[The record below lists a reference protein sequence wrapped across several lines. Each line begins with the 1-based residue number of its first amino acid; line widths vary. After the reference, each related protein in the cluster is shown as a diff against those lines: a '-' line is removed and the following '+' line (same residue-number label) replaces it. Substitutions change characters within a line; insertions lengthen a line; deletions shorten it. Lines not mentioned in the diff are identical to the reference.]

1 MRGLLWGRIGRY
13 VFPRVDRREHERM
26 AEQSY
31 NPIIPRKVG
40 NRRAPERGGH
50 GTHWR
55 EGGSRRTNLL
65 KGYITRLRTRNIMF
79 TDINRIAELAKEDP
93 KRQFFS
99 IAHLITVEK
108 LCEAFRRLRKDA
120 SAGIDG
126 VTYEQYEANAEENIR
141 QLHQRLREGK
151 YQAQPLRR
159 VYIPKEDGK
168 QRPISIPALEDK
180 IVQKLVVDL
189 LNAIYE
195 QDFLDC
201 SLGFRPGRGQH
212 QALDEVGRV
221 ICRRPTGWVLEID
234 IRSYFDSIVRSAL
247 VEMIEKRIS
256 DGSVLRLIQKWIKVG
271 VIEEG
276 RLLVSE
282 TGTGQGQPISP
293 LLANVYLH
301 HVLDQWFEE
310 VVKPRL
316 KGQAYE
322 IRFADDAILCFQ
334 HKVDAEKVLNVL
346 PKRFGKYGLT
356 LHPEKTRLIEFG
368 RFAAGNAKRQGK
380 TPETFNF
387 LGFTHICA
395 RSRKGKFTVHVR
407 TIAKRLRRGL
417 KAVADWCKQHRH
429 DPVSEQQKT
438 LNAKLRGHYQYY
450 GRPTNYRSLWQFYRK
465 VRRIWRVWLSRRTRG
480 RRLTWDRFAEIL
492 RQHPLL
498 PPRITQ
504 AWAGAGSHA

>member
-1 MRGLLWGRIGRY
+1 MSTTI
-13 VFPRVDRREHERM
+13 D
-26 AEQSY
+26 
-31 NPIIPRKVG
+31 
-40 NRRAPERGGH
+40 
-50 GTHWR
+50 
-55 EGGSRRTNLL
+55 
-65 KGYITRLRTRNIMF
+65 
-79 TDINRIAELAKEDP
+79 RIAELAKEDP

-108 LCEAFRRLRKDA
+108 LHEAFRSLRKDA

-126 VTYEQYEANAEENIR
+126 VTYEQYEANVEENIR
-141 QLHQRLREGK
+141 QLHQRLKEGK
-151 YQAQPLRR
+151 YRAQPLRR

-180 IVQKLVVDL
+180 IAQKAVVNL

-195 QDFLDC
+195 QDFLNC
-201 SLGFRPGRGQH
+201 SYGFRPGRGQQ

-221 ICRRPTGWVLEID
+221 ICARPTGWVLEID

-247 VEMIEKRIS
+247 VEMIGKRVN

-271 VIEEG
+271 VIEDG

-293 LLANVYLH
+293 LLANIFLH
-301 HVLDQWFEE
+301 YILDVWFEE

-316 KGQAYE
+316 KGEAYE

-334 HKVDAEKVLNVL
+334 HKEDAEKVFSVL
-346 PKRFGKYGLT
+346 PKRFEKYGLT

-368 RFAAGNAKRQGK
+368 RNAARNARTQGK
-380 TPETFNF
+380 KPETFNF

-395 RSRKGKFTVHVR
+395 RSRGGKFTVHVK

-417 KAVADWCKQHRH
+417 KAIADWCQQHRH
-429 DPVSEQQKT
+429 DPVAEQQKT

-450 GRPTNYRSLWQFYRK
+450 GRPTNYCSLWQFYRR
-465 VRRIWRVWLSRRTRG
+465 VRRIWREWLSRRTRG
-480 RRLTWDRFAEIL
+480 RTLTWDRFAEIL
-492 RQHPLL
+492 RQYPLL
-498 PPRITQ
+498 RPRITH
-504 AWAGAGSHA
+504 AWAGTGRHA

>member
-1 MRGLLWGRIGRY
+1 
-13 VFPRVDRREHERM
+13 
-26 AEQSY
+26 
-31 NPIIPRKVG
+31 
-40 NRRAPERGGH
+40 
-50 GTHWR
+50 
-55 EGGSRRTNLL
+55 
-65 KGYITRLRTRNIMF
+65 MF

-93 KRQFFS
+93 KRQFSS
-99 IAHLITVEK
+99 IAHLITARK
-108 LCEAFRRLRKDA
+108 LEEAFRSLRKDA

-126 VTYEQYEANAEENIR
+126 VTYEQYEANVEENIR
-141 QLHQRLREGK
+141 QLHQRLKDGK
-151 YQAQPLRR
+151 YRAQPLRR

-180 IVQKLVVDL
+180 LVQKVVVDL

-195 QDFLDC
+195 QDFLKC
-201 SLGFRPGRGQH
+201 SYGFRPGRGQH

-221 ICRRPTGWVLEID
+221 ICTRPTEWVLEID
-234 IRSYFDSIVRSAL
+234 IRAYFDSIIRSIL
-247 VEMIEKRIS
+247 LEMIGRRVS

-271 VIEEG
+271 AIEGGE
-276 RLLVSE
+276 LLVSE

-293 LLANVYLH
+293 LLANIYLH

-316 KGQAYE
+316 KGEAYE

-334 HKVDAEKVLNVL
+334 HKEDAEKVLRVL
-346 PKRFGKYGLT
+346 PKRFEKYGLT

-368 RFAAGNAKRQGK
+368 RYAERNARRQGK
-380 TPETFNF
+380 KPETFDF
-387 LGFTHICA
+387 LGLTHICA
-395 RSRKGKFTVHVR
+395 RSRKGKFTVHVK

-417 KAVADWCKQHRH
+417 KAIADWCKQHRH

-450 GRPTNYRSLWQFYRK
+450 GRPTNYRCIWQFYRR
-465 VRRIWRVWLSRRTRG
+465 VRRIWREWLSRRTRG
-480 RRLTWDRFAEIL
+480 RPLSWKRFMEIL
-492 RQHPLL
+492 RQYPLL
-498 PPRITQ
+498 QPRITH